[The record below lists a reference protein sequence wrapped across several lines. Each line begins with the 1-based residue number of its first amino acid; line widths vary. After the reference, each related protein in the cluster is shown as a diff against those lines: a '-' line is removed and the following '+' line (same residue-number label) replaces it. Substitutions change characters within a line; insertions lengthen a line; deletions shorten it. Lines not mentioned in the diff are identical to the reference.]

1 MVHISDPWRFGLG
14 GEGGGERGWGGGGEW
29 GGEWGGG
36 GGSLTYWC
44 QASVKASLLPV
55 GINHT
60 P

>member
-14 GEGGGERGWGGGGEW
+14 GEGGGVGRGVG
-29 GGEWGGG
+29 GGG